1 MEPKG
6 KFSKRIAGFLCS
18 SGSGVCAH
26 YSRDIAGRPPNI
38 PFVHSS
44 SSALFRSDRGKGGP
58 ALLDLLA
65 AAVWA
70 LNLSFLIIDEGN
82 NFIEEFLAAVAKEFV
97 VGHEGLHDCEVYEK
111 NSRRLGQIVQYGSG
125 HEFCGR

>member
-1 MEPKG
+1 MW
-6 KFSKRIAGFLCS
+6 
-18 SGSGVCAH
+18 SG
-26 YSRDIAGRPPNI
+26 
-38 PFVHSS
+38 
-44 SSALFRSDRGKGGP
+44 
-58 ALLDLLA
+58 ALLRGDGGNRGPTLLDVLA

-125 HEFCGR
+125 HEFCGRWL